1 MKRNNSMLGN
11 HRLWMFFIGSALLA
25 IQTGCVSVDMNT
37 SNFPGEDLTPTAA
50 EAMPGYKV
58 IFGTSKGKQPKIFRG
73 QIGENVTVEEALREA
88 GATKRFKRGMRVD
101 LARRMENG
109 RVLKLPV
116 NYDIDL
122 GRVIDE
128 QNYALHPG
136 DEILVRREDNGMLND
151 VFKNM
156 KSPF

>member
-1 MKRNNSMLGN
+1 M
-11 HRLWMFFIGSALLA
+11 
-25 IQTGCVSVDMNT
+25 
-37 SNFPGEDLTPTAA
+37 
-50 EAMPGYKV
+50 
-58 IFGTSKGKQPKIFRG
+58 
-73 QIGENVTVEEALREA
+73 TVEEALREA

-136 DEILVRREDNGMLND
+136 DEILVRREDTGMLND